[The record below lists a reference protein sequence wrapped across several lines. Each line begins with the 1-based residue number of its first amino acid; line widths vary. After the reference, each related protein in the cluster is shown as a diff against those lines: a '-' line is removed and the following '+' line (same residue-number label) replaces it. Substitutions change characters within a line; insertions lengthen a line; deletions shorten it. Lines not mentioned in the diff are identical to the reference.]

1 MDKNHMKIIRCCI
14 LLYID
19 VLELWRPVDA
29 SNVALLG
36 RLGDPLGGSWGS
48 LGVSW
53 GPEDGPGTR
62 LGAVLTGCQENMHA
76 GRLLGPLLGP
86 S

>member
-1 MDKNHMKIIRCCI
+1 MVEYRTKSTCFLI
-14 LLYID
+14 LLYIN
-19 VLELWRPVDA
+19 VFELGRPVDA

-36 RLGDPLGGSWGS
+36 RLGGPLGGSWVS

-62 LGAVLTGCQENMHA
+62 LEEVLKGCQDKDDSQCVLE
-76 GRLLGPLLGP
+76 RF
-86 S
+86 

>member
-1 MDKNHMKIIRCCI
+1 MDKKHIKTICCCI
-14 LLYID
+14 LLYIH
-19 VLELWRPVDA
+19 VFELWSPVDA

-62 LGAVLTGCQENMHA
+62 LGGVLKGCQDKDDSECVLE
-76 GRLLGPLLGP
+76 RF
-86 S
+86 